1 MLGFFFLKQF
11 FGEVERG
18 KEATMMV
25 KQLMQ
30 KDAITCSPS
39 ETIHQAAVKMKQ
51 YDIGSVL
58 IVEDGSKLK
67 GILTDRDIALKL
79 GAESK
84 DPETTFVSDIMT
96 PNPVSINLN
105 ADVDEAL
112 KAMNTANVRRLPVM
126 EDGNLVGLLS
136 SADVATEIKEELD
149 QFIGLEGSLAKRL
162 L

>member
-1 MLGFFFLKQF
+1 MI
-11 FGEVERG
+11 
-18 KEATMMV
+18 V

-30 KDAITCSPS
+30 KDVITCSPS

>member
-18 KEATMMV
+18 KEATMIV

-30 KDAITCSPS
+30 KDVITCSPS